1 MNLIDSV
8 QSAHL
13 RQDLPAFRPGDSV
26 RVFVKVVEA
35 GRERIQVFE
44 GVVIRRHGGGLDET
58 FTVRKISDGVGVER
72 TFPLHSPRLDRI
84 EMVREG
90 RVRRGKL
97 YYLRERT
104 GKAARIQ
111 EKRRV

>member
-1 MNLIDSV
+1 VNLIDSV

-72 TFPLHSPRLDRI
+72 TFLLHSPRLDRI
-84 EMVREG
+84 EVTREG